1 MIDLERDCLICFDQS
16 PKGLRG
22 CAENRR
28 TCGPLVRLGIGQET
42 IVTRL
47 GAAQRRKWH
56 LIVRLIDD
64 TIHFFDDHVLH
75 VLVNQ
80 ISNYE

>member
-1 MIDLERDCLICFDQS
+1 MVGF
-16 PKGLRG
+16 
-22 CAENRR
+22 
-28 TCGPLVRLGIGQET
+28 GIGQET

-47 GAAQRRKWH
+47 GAAQVRKWH
-56 LIVRLIDD
+56 LIVRLRDD
-64 TIHFFDDHVLH
+64 TIHFSDDHVLH